1 MEEKKV
7 KILVVDDDSE
17 FVAEVVKG
25 LEGSGYSALH
35 ARSLSQAQEMVRSHR
50 PGLVIIGTIEPRG
63 AAFQFHQWLKHSPSF
78 SDIPLVVVDAPP
90 EQRLTRGWRWEEGMQ
105 LEAEDYFQKP
115 VEVGMMM
122 VTVRKALDRAT
133 RKIKVLIVD
142 DHVVV
147 REGIRILLGLQPDIQ
162 VVGEA
167 VDGSE
172 AIEKARE
179 LMPDIVLMDIA
190 MPGMDGLEATR
201 ALTEKGV
208 PARVLMLT
216 QYADEANVRA
226 SEKVGAFGF
235 IPKKS
240 ASSMLLAA
248 IRAADKGE
256 RVPVPL

>member
-1 MEEKKV
+1 MEEKKLKV
-7 KILVVDDDSE
+7 LVVDNEEE
-17 FVAEVVKG
+17 FIADAIKA
-25 LEGSGYSALH
+25 LENSGYMALC
-35 ARSLSQAQEMVRSHR
+35 ARSLAEAQEMVRRHR
-50 PGLVIIGTIEPRG
+50 PDLVIIGTIEPRG
-63 AAFQFHQWLKHSPSF
+63 TAFQLHQWLRKSPSF
-78 SDIPLVVVDAPP
+78 SNVPLVVVDAPP
-90 EQRLTRGWRWEEGMQ
+90 EQRLTRGWHWEEGMQ

-115 VEVGMMM
+115 VEVEMMM

-147 REGIRILLGLQPDIQ
+147 REGIRILLSLQPDIR

-167 VDGSE
+167 VDGTE
-172 AIEKARE
+172 AIQKARE

-190 MPGMDGLEATR
+190 MPGMDGLEATKE
-201 ALTEKGV
+201 LTEEGI
-208 PARVLMLT
+208 PSRVLMLT

-226 SEKVGAFGF
+226 SERVGAFGF
-235 IPKKS
+235 IPKKT

-256 RVPVPL
+256 RIPVPL

>member
-1 MEEKKV
+1 MEEKKMKV
-7 KILVVDDDSE
+7 LVVDDEIE
-17 FVAEVVKG
+17 FVTEVSKALQV
-25 LEGSGYSALH
+25 SDYVALH
-35 ARSLSQAQEMVRSHR
+35 AHSLAEAQEMVRYHK
-50 PGLVIIGTIEPRG
+50 PDLVIIGTLEPRG
-63 AAFQFHQWLKHSPSF
+63 AAFQFHQWLRKSPSF
-78 SDIPLVVVDAPP
+78 SDIPLLVVDAPP

-115 VEVGMMM
+115 VEVEMMM
-122 VTVRKALDRAT
+122 VAVRKVLDRTT

-147 REGIRILLGLQPDIQ
+147 REGIRVLLGLQPDIQ

-167 VDGSE
+167 VDGTE
-172 AIEKARE
+172 AIRKARE

-201 ALTEKGV
+201 ELNEKGI
-208 PARVLMLT
+208 PSRVLMLT

-226 SEKVGAFGF
+226 SERVGAFGF

>member
-1 MEEKKV
+1 MEERKAKV
-7 KILVVDDDSE
+7 MVVDDEMD
-17 FVAEVVKG
+17 FVAEVIKA
-25 LEGSGYSALH
+25 LESSGYSALH
-35 ARSLSQAQEMVRSHR
+35 TRSLPEAQDMVRRHR
-50 PGLVIIGTIEPRG
+50 PDLIIIGVIEPRG
-63 AAFQFHQWLKHSPSF
+63 AAFRFHQWLRKSPSF
-78 SDIPLVVVDAPP
+78 SDIPLVVIDAPP
-90 EQRLTRGWRWEEGMQ
+90 EQRLTRGWQWEEGMQ

-115 VEVGMMM
+115 VDVRMMM
-122 VTVRKALDRAT
+122 VTVRKALDRTT

-167 VDGSE
+167 MDGVE
-172 AIEKARE
+172 AIQKTRE
-179 LMPDIVLMDIA
+179 LTPDIVLMDIA

-201 ALTEKGV
+201 ELTEIGM

-216 QYADEANVRA
+216 QYADEANLRA
-226 SEKVGAFGF
+226 SERVGAFGF

-256 RVPVPL
+256 RIPVPL